1 MSTDHFQKHDYQAG
15 KIDWNF
21 NIVFDDQPQVAAM
34 VEKYAKLLD
43 HPGLYPPIPSQWLH
57 STILRVGTTEEY
69 TEEEMRAV
77 AEALKPKLAGL
88 QLPELKLGPWWMW
101 GSTPVLHMAP
111 EDPIDE
117 LFELIMAEI
126 EKVVGKN
133 RMPQP
138 TRFIPHVTLAYTR
151 TTDKA
156 IEVYEKLLANPIPP
170 VTFKASRMPLIK
182 QQVIDHVYQWEV
194 VEDLQLGSIG

>member
-1 MSTDHFQKHDYQAG
+1 MPVEEAQKLLG
-15 KIDWNF
+15 K
-21 NIVFDDQPQVAAM
+21 
-34 VEKYAKLLD
+34 KYAD
-43 HPGLYPPIPSQWLH
+43 V
-57 STILRVGTTEEY
+57 T
-69 TEEEMRAV
+69 
-77 AEALKPKLAGL
+77 
-88 QLPELKLGPWWMW
+88 
-101 GSTPVLHMAP
+101 
-111 EDPIDE
+111 D
-117 LFELIMAEI
+117 

-182 QQVIDHVYQWEV
+182 QQVIDHVYQWRV
-194 VEDLQLGSIG
+194 IEDLQLGSAR